1 MKKVFIDCGSNVG
14 QGLRQ
19 FINMF
24 SINDDWEIH
33 CYEPTPDLSLEKDL
47 LNLPNV
53 TLHKSAVWSKNGKI
67 KFSLCIPNEKWEEA
81 SEGSSV
87 LGLFDL
93 EECID
98 PNSFAYRLN
107 DTVVDVESIDINDIL
122 KKYSKDDYIVVKLD
136 IEGSEFEVC
145 RRLLEGDE
153 IFKINEFFVEW
164 HTRLMSSESKES
176 ENNIKNSIRKCG
188 VNLHDW
194 H

>member
-24 SINDDWEIH
+24 NIDSEWEIH
-33 CYEPTPDLSLEKDL
+33 CYEPTPNLFLEQDL
-47 LNLPNV
+47 LDLPN
-53 TLHKSAVWSKNGKI
+53 LSFHKSAVWSKNGTI
-67 KFSLCIPNEKWEEA
+67 KFSLCIPSEKWEEA
-81 SEGSSV
+81 SQGSSV
-87 LGLFDL
+87 IGLLDS
-93 EECID
+93 EECVD
-98 PNSFAYRLN
+98 PNSNQFRFN
-107 DTVVDVESIDINDIL
+107 DHIVEVESIDITDIL

-153 IFKINEFFVEW
+153 LSKVNELFIEW
-164 HTRLMSSESKES
+164 HTRMMQTESKES
-176 ENNIKNSIRKCG
+176 ENYIRNEIRNYG

>member
-24 SINDDWEIH
+24 NIDSEWEIH
-33 CYEPTPDLSLEKDL
+33 CYEPTPNLYLEQDL

-53 TLHKSAVWSKNGKI
+53 TLHKSAVWNKNGTI
-67 KFSLCIPNEKWEEA
+67 KFSLCIPSEKWEEA
-81 SEGSSV
+81 SQGSSV
-87 LGLFDL
+87 LGLLDL

-98 PNSFAYRLN
+98 PNSNQFRLN
-107 DTVVDVESIDINDIL
+107 DNIDIL
-122 KKYSKDDYIVVKLD
+122 KKYSKDDYIIVKLD

-145 RRLLEGDE
+145 RRLLEGNE
-153 IFKINEFFVEW
+153 IVKINELFVEW
-164 HTRLMSSESKES
+164 HTRMMDSESIES
-176 ENNIKNSIRKCG
+176 ENSIKDSIRRCG